1 MPTVLIT
8 GANRGI
14 GLEFTKQYAADGW
27 KVIAT
32 ARDPGKADELKA
44 VPGVQVEALEV
55 TDDAS
60 VAALAKKLAGTKI
73 DVLLNNAGI
82 SGPRG
87 FAIGEWDF
95 KAWEEVLS
103 VNAVAPLRVTQ
114 AFLPHVEASEKK
126 QVVFI
131 SSRMASITLNGG
143 GSAFYRSSKTALNM
157 AVSCLAL
164 EVKDRGITCTVMHPG
179 WVKTDMGGPGA
190 DITTNESV
198 SGLRK
203 VIGGLDIS
211 KTGKF
216 FNYDGAE
223 FPW

>member
-14 GLEFTKQYAADGW
+14 GLEFARQYAADGW
-27 KVIAT
+27 NVIAT
-32 ARDPGKADELKA
+32 SRDAGKAGDLKA
-44 VPGVQVEALEV
+44 ISGVQVEQLEV

-60 VAALAKKLAGTKI
+60 VAALANKLKDVKI

-114 AFLPHVEASEKK
+114 AFLPHVRASEKK

-131 SSRMASITLNGG
+131 STRMASITLNGG

-179 WVKTDMGGPGA
+179 WVKTDMGGAGA
-190 DITTNESV
+190 DITTSESV

-203 VIGGLDIS
+203 VISGLDIA
-211 KTGKF
+211 KTGRF

>member
-14 GLEFTKQYAADGW
+14 GLEFARQYAADGW

-32 ARDPGKADELKA
+32 SRDAGKAGDLKA
-44 VPGVQVEALEV
+44 ISGVQVEQLEV

-60 VAALAKKLAGTKI
+60 VAALANKLKDVKI

-114 AFLPHVEASEKK
+114 AFLPHVRASEKK

-131 SSRMASITLNGG
+131 STRMASITLNGG

-179 WVKTDMGGPGA
+179 WVKTDMGGAGA
-190 DITTNESV
+190 DITTSESV

-203 VIGGLDIS
+203 VISGLDIA
-211 KTGKF
+211 KTGRF

>member
-14 GLEFTKQYAADGW
+14 GLEFARQYAADGW

-32 ARDPGKADELKA
+32 ARDPGKAGELKA

-60 VAALAKKLAGTKI
+60 VAALAAKLKDVKI

-95 KAWEEVLS
+95 KAWEEVMV
-103 VNAVAPLRVTQ
+103 VNSIAPLRVAQ
-114 AFLPHVEASEKK
+114 AFLPHVEASDRKIMA
-126 QVVFI
+126 FI
-131 SSRMASITLNGG
+131 SSRMGSITLNGG

-164 EVKDRGITCTVMHPG
+164 ELKDRGVTCAVFHPG
-179 WVKTDMGGPGA
+179 WVKTDMGGAGA
-190 DITTNESV
+190 DITTGESV
-198 SGLRK
+198 TGLRK
-203 VIGGLDIS
+203 VIGGLDIG

>member
-14 GLEFTKQYAADGW
+14 GLEFARQYAADGW

-32 ARDPGKADELKA
+32 SRDAGKAGDLKA
-44 VPGVQVEALEV
+44 ISGVQVEQLEV

-60 VAALAKKLAGTKI
+60 VAALANKLKDVKI

-114 AFLPHVEASEKK
+114 AFLPHVRASEKK

-131 SSRMASITLNGG
+131 STRMASITLNGG

-179 WVKTDMGGPGA
+179 WVKTDMGGAGA
-190 DITTNESV
+190 DITTSESV
-198 SGLRK
+198 SDLRK
-203 VIGGLDIS
+203 VISGLDIA
-211 KTGKF
+211 KTGRF